1 MDFWDVV
8 WFIFISFA
16 FVAYL
21 MVMFTI
27 LTDLFRDRETS
38 GWLKA
43 VWVVCLIFLPLL
55 TSLVYLISR
64 GKGMTERSMQDAA
77 ALRRQQ
83 DEYIREVA
91 ASGTSPADQ
100 IAKAREML
108 DAGTI
113 TQPEYERLKEKALV

>member
-8 WFIFISFA
+8 WFIIISFA

-21 MVMFTI
+21 MVMFSI

-38 GWLKA
+38 GLMKA

-55 TSLVYLISR
+55 TSLIYLIAR
-64 GKGMTERSMQDAA
+64 GRGMTERSMSDAA
-77 ALRRQQ
+77 ELRRQQ
-83 DEYIREVA
+83 DAYIREVA
-91 ASGTSPADQ
+91 ANGASPADQ

-108 DAGTI
+108 DAGVI